1 MSSTALSISVGMK
14 NSLKALLAL
23 QRKTDEQDR
32 YFPAA
37 TIYAQRHSPPYSWA
51 MPLWERKESPRDVN
65 ETRGF
70 LESVRD
76 AGYLER
82 AVIEIT
88 GMSCE
93 YTGLRFKQDKIAEI
107 EKLVSGSK

>member
-1 MSSTALSISVGMK
+1 MSSTALSISVGMR
-14 NSLKALLAL
+14 NSLKSLLAL
-23 QRKTDEQDR
+23 QRRTEEQDK

-51 MPLWERKESPRDVN
+51 MPLWERRESPKDVS
-65 ETRGF
+65 EAQEF
-70 LESVRD
+70 LESARD

-88 GMSCE
+88 GMSSD
-93 YTGLRFKQDKIAEI
+93 YRGFRFKQDKIAEI

>member
-37 TIYAQRHSPPYSWA
+37 TVFVQRYFPPHTWKNP
-51 MPLWERKESPRDVN
+51 MWERRESPKDVS
-65 ETRGF
+65 EAQEF
-70 LESVRD
+70 LESARD

-88 GMSCE
+88 GMSSD
-93 YTGLRFKQDKIAEI
+93 YRGFRFKQDKIAEI